1 MKNLILST
9 MLAGALLAPE
19 IALAWG
25 PEGHT
30 AVGDIAEHY
39 LTPRAK
45 RQVHKIRKENR
56 LGDFEISS
64 WPDNIR
70 RTPE

>member
-45 RQVHKIRKENR
+45 RQVHKILKENR
-56 LGDFEISS
+56 LGGICGALSGQ
-64 WPDNIR
+64 R
-70 RTPE
+70 LVALH